1 MSIRL
6 LIANR
11 VPLRNLIYFVVL
23 AVASACVS
31 VQDETS
37 VTPDS
42 IGPEQGVLV
51 LVIDSSTS
59 FQRLKFKR
67 SGDVF
72 ETVATMDVPSGRT
85 VRFISI
91 APGTYYWDRFEFAT
105 MFNYASYV
113 DFKNGKTQLVFTV
126 KPGTISYPG
135 DLYIQEHSD
144 GYEVRLLDHS
154 AMLLSDLNEQQRE
167 LINKYGISYTGK
179 GRDQFYSYYFSL
191 KQPAPTGNK

>member
-1 MSIRL
+1 MSIRF

-23 AVASACVS
+23 AVVSACVS

-42 IGPEQGVLV
+42 IGPKQGMLV
-51 LVIDSSTS
+51 LVIDTNTS

-67 SGDVF
+67 PGDVF
-72 ETVATMDVPSGRT
+72 STVATMNVLQGRT

-91 APGTYYWDRFEFAT
+91 PPGTYYWDRFEFAT
-105 MFNYASYV
+105 LINYATYV
-113 DFKNGKTQLVFTV
+113 NFTNGKSQLAFTV

-135 DLYIQEHSD
+135 DLYIQSHED
-144 GYEVRLLDHS
+144 GYDVRLLDHA
-154 AMLLSDLNEQQRE
+154 AMLLSDLNGQQRE
-167 LINKYGISYTGK
+167 LIRKYGISYTGN
-179 GRDQFYSYYFSL
+179 GRDRFYSYYYSL
-191 KQPAPTGNK
+191 KQPAPTGKK